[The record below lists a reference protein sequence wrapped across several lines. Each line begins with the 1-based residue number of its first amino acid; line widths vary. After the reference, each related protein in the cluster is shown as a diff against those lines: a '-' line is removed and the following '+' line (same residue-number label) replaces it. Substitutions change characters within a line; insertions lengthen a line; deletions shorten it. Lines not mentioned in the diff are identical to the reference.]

1 MLPSVFRVLAK
12 LLCPEM
18 ADWDLAAAA
27 SADANDSAAPTA
39 QARLLTMKR
48 PALLE
53 AATWRGMPAVQIL
66 WGPARLLRHH

>member
-18 ADWDLAAAA
+18 ADWALAAAA
-27 SADANDSAAPTA
+27 SADADDSAAPTA

-48 PALLE
+48 QALLE
-53 AATWRGMPAVQIL
+53 AATW
-66 WGPARLLRHH
+66 